1 LVPTTVW
8 IWVVPVGHCMS
19 RLDNVQRWWVNDIS
33 RLGKVIFS

>member
-19 RLDNVQRWWVNDIS
+19 RLDNVQRW
-33 RLGKVIFS
+33 